1 MLDRERPGDVYSKVL
16 EIVLN
21 KIHHEE
27 NESDKKYAEL
37 LVKNGVVNRRVIKQ
51 TVMTSVYGVTLIGAR
66 DQIKKQLKE
75 SKLFDPQVLFYV
87 SMYLAKKTIESI
99 GALFREANYI
109 KEWLTKCAL
118 IISYSG
124 NTVKWITPLG

>member
-1 MLDRERPGDVYSKVL
+1 
-16 EIVLN
+16 
-21 KIHHEE
+21 
-27 NESDKKYAEL
+27 
-37 LVKNGVVNRRVIKQ
+37 
-51 TVMTSVYGVTLIGAR
+51 MTSVYGVTLIGAR
-66 DQIKKQLKE
+66 DQIKRQLKDT
-75 SKLFDPQVLFYV
+75 KHFDPSTLFYV

-99 GALFREANYI
+99 GDLFSEANKI